1 MRRLVTICLLAVA
14 CAHAPR
20 SGEAQNWLNVRSEHF
35 IVRTDLPEDE
45 ARKAAV
51 DMELARTALL
61 GAGWHSNREPKG
73 RIAVVLLASEPEL
86 HEFAHK
92 SLGGFASFDVY
103 GEPLLAISA
112 KEDILEQE
120 LFKHELTHIIN
131 NG

>member
-86 HEFAHK
+86 HEFAR
-92 SLGGFASFDVY
+92 GGHGFEMMQDSEMIEVKQGPYDGKVKDK
-103 GEPLLAISA
+103 IS
-112 KEDILEQE
+112 I
-120 LFKHELTHIIN
+120 
-131 NG
+131 